1 MDKSELCIN
10 LWFCFNKE
18 TGFVDAIAGRGYFL
32 NGSDEQKTAALKILA
47 SSDFKNVVW
56 QTIPN
61 RYQTKIVRSV
71 NSESKSF
78 SGIVHSSDIDIL
90 GLDLFEE
97 VFKKIESVNQIYI
110 PIKNTGAVKVPDEP
124 LYVIT
129 PVEYSNGIIKA
140 IIG

>member
-1 MDKSELCIN
+1 MNKSELCIN
-10 LWFCFNKE
+10 LWFCFDKE

-47 SSDFKNVVW
+47 SSDFQNAEW
-56 QTIPN
+56 QPIP
-61 RYQTKIVRSV
+61 
-71 NSESKSF
+71 ESF
-78 SGIVHSSDIDIL
+78 SGVVHSSDIDIL

-110 PIKNTGAVKVPDEP
+110 PIKNTSAVKVPDEP

>member
-1 MDKSELCIN
+1 MNKSELCIN
-10 LWFCFNKE
+10 LWFCFDKE
-18 TGFVDAIAGRGYFL
+18 AGFVDAIAGRGYFL

-47 SSDFKNVVW
+47 SSDFQNAEW
-56 QTIPN
+56 QPIPD
-61 RYQTKIVRSV
+61 RYQTKIVSSV
-71 NSESKSF
+71 KSKSESF
-78 SGIVHSSDIDIL
+78 SGVVHSSDIDIL

-110 PIKNTGAVKVPDEP
+110 PLKNTGAVKVPDEP

-140 IIG
+140 IID